1 MKLVDKQNIFNSGIL
16 SSKLYSRDDLK
27 QYTNGIAA
35 ANNFICSRYGPMEK
49 RVGTEFIYDLANPN
63 EPIYFIP
70 FIFSIDEALLLE
82 FRPGEM
88 RVYAFDKSDRTQFG
102 PIASPEDPSEPF
114 VYETT
119 LTADQIENIS
129 YVQSLDVLYLA
140 FADGKTPPHKLSRLN
155 KSNTQW
161 NLEEYE
167 TEDGPYLNQNYDIT
181 KKMKIEDVNTDVS
194 TVSMQN
200 IELSSLDEGRW
211 IRICTPR
218 YNENTYNYEDKW
230 SYGKIIEVGNSSW
243 LVSDSILYT
252 DVESPIAKTSKKA
265 GTVMYRNTKLTSQV
279 GQVTATGTEDSTKY
293 IVVGYKKYY
302 YQGEIAAGK
311 YTWRR
316 KDTTV
321 YLDVEIKDNKAYKNN
336 VEIPIENV
344 QIYSDAEYQQVI
356 GSLVSITNDGTL
368 VVSLRDITDS
378 KGTETIKTVGSSI
391 TVEWKYRNFTD
402 EEDQSWMTKETS
414 EWRLGVWHPATNSED
429 YPVTYPTKVTI
440 HQQRLVWAGMTDR
453 PWVWTSNSYAYQN
466 YAPSDFE
473 GEIKDTNSIVCDIS
487 TDKISDIFWIKS
499 VKSLLIGTELGELR
513 MFSSG
518 TAITPADV
526 VTMRES
532 SYGCH
537 NCEPVVNDD
546 NIVFVQRLQRTL
558 RSLSYDYNQDSFV
571 GPELT
576 ILAESLTTGGIK
588 KIVFQKE
595 PNNTYWCL
603 KEDGT
608 LLTLTYDKSQ
618 DVIGWSQCTIAGA
631 NAKVV
636 DLAILP
642 AKVNQQDML
651 ILAVER
657 TINDERVRYL
667 ELLTRN
673 FTLDVDQAD
682 GVFLDS
688 SRHYIYQ
695 EPRTVFGDDITKG
708 TLGHLEGETVRVTS
722 DGAIEGDYVVTNGQI
737 EIDNPSTNVQI
748 GLPYDAYFETLERDY
763 QDKQISTKLSKLRIY
778 KLRMYIERSL
788 GIRLN
793 RLDRGSETR
802 LITFDPSK
810 NTDEAPALVTGK
822 VTIDVASAW
831 DCDYRLKVV
840 SEPGLPCTV
849 SGITIG
855 LELNEL

>member
-27 QYTNGIAA
+27 QYTNGIAE

-49 RVGTEFIYDLANPN
+49 RVGTEFIYDMANVN
-63 EPIYFIP
+63 EPIFFIP

-82 FRPGEM
+82 FRPYQM
-88 RVYAFDKSDRTQFG
+88 RVYAFDKADRTRFR
-102 PIASPEDPSEPF
+102 PIADPENPEIPYI
-114 VYETT
+114 YETI
-119 LTADQIENIS
+119 LGADKIENMS

-155 KSNTQW
+155 KNNTQW
-161 NLEEYE
+161 NLEEFE
-167 TEDGPYLNQNYDIT
+167 TEDGPYLNQNYNISKT
-181 KKMKIEDVNTDVS
+181 MKINDVNTDISVVTMKNFS
-194 TVSMQN
+194 
-200 IELSSLDEGRW
+200 LSALDEGRW

-230 SYGKIIEVGNSSW
+230 SYGKIKEVGNSTW
-243 LVSDSILYT
+243 LVEDSTIYT
-252 DVESPIAKTSKKA
+252 DTATPRVKTSKKA
-265 GTVMYRNTKLTSQV
+265 GTSTYRNTQLTSSV
-279 GQVTATGTEDSTKY
+279 GQVIGADANYEY
-293 IVVGYKKYY
+293 IVVNYKKYY
-302 YQGEIAAGK
+302 AQGTIAEGK
-311 YTWRR
+311 YRWQR
-316 KDTTV
+316 KNTSV
-321 YLDVEIKDNKAYKNN
+321 FLDVTIKDGKAYKDDIE
-336 VEIPIENV
+336 VPIDSV
-344 QIYSDAEYQQVI
+344 QLYSDAEYTTVV
-356 GSLVSITNDGTL
+356 GYLVSITNNSTL
-368 VVSLRDITDS
+368 TVQLQDLTDEI
-378 KGTETIKTVGSSI
+378 KGRETIQAIGSTI
-391 TVEWKYRNFTD
+391 TVEWKYRNFVD
-402 EEDQSWMTKETS
+402 EEDQDWMKQETS
-414 EWRLGVWHPATNSED
+414 EWRLGVWHAQTNNED

-453 PWVWTSNSYAYQN
+453 PWVWSSNSFAYQN

-487 TDKISDIFWIKS
+487 TDKISEIFWLKS

-513 MFSSG
+513 MYSAG

-532 SYGCH
+532 SYGSH

-576 ILAESLTTGGIK
+576 ILAENLTVGGIK

-618 DVIGWSQCTIAGA
+618 DVIGWSKCTIAGT
-631 NAKVV
+631 NAKVI
-636 DLAILP
+636 DLAVLP
-642 AKVNQQDML
+642 SKVNQQDML

-657 TINDERVRYL
+657 TINGERKRYL

-673 FTLDVDQAD
+673 FTLDVSQED
-682 GVFLDS
+682 GVFLDCS
-688 SRHYIYQ
+688 NHVIYN
-695 EPRTVFGDDITKG
+695 EPVTIVGEGRNENDYLT
-708 TLGHLEGETVRVTS
+708 HLEGETVRVTS
-722 DGAIEGDYVVTNGQI
+722 DGAIEGDYVVTNGKI
-737 EIDNPSTNVQI
+737 ELDNPCTNIQV

-763 QDKQISTKLSKLRIY
+763 QDKQVSTKLSKLRVY

-788 GIRLN
+788 GIKLN